1 MIQHARS
8 YLSGDGLGPSL
19 IRAVFGSAGIRL
31 LSMALAFLVG
41 VQLARQLGAESYGV
55 YGWVMAV
62 AAILAL
68 PAEFGMP
75 QLLVRE
81 VAANNARSNWSLVRG
96 ILRWSD
102 QAAWSVIAL
111 IGLICLVLWML
122 GIGADSNYPAQTLLL
137 GVATI
142 PFAVLVRLRGA
153 ALQGFG
159 HVVRGQLPEAI
170 FRPALLSLS
179 LVLVYL
185 SGTGLST
192 DLALILG
199 TLAAALAFVT
209 ASVMLRR
216 VMPSDVVNALPETEA
231 VRWWKSALPMA
242 LTEGM
247 RALQGNVATILMGWL
262 ATAAAVG
269 HFRIATAVAGM
280 ISVPITLAI
289 IVGSPVIARLHAEG
303 DRRRMKRLLPWL
315 AASMTAGSILLSLP
329 IFFAGDWLIAV
340 IFGHE
345 FTPSVGPLMV
355 LCLGGIIYSAIGPS
369 FILLNMTGHEA
380 RVASAFISSVLL
392 LIALAG
398 PLISFHGANGAAI
411 ANVCAL
417 LCSNVLMRRD
427 ALQLTGID
435 PSIIAFATRL
445 RAESSDHEK

>member
-1 MIQHARS
+1 MLGLMIQHARA

-19 IRAVFGSAGIRL
+19 IKAVFGSAGIRL

-81 VAANNARSNWSLVRG
+81 VAANNTRSNWTLVRG

-122 GIGADSNYPAQTLLL
+122 GIGADSNYPAQTMLL

-170 FRPALLSLS
+170 VRPALLSLS

-185 SGTGLST
+185 SGTALST

-199 TLAAALAFVT
+199 TLAAAFAFIT
-209 ASVMLRR
+209 ASVMLRE
-216 VMPSDVVNALPETEA
+216 VMPSDVMNAPPETEA
-231 VRWWKSALPMA
+231 GRWWKSALPMA

-329 IFFAGDWLIAV
+329 IFLAGDWLIAG

-345 FTPSVGPLMV
+345 FTPSVGPLLV

-380 RVASAFISSVLL
+380 RVTSAFLVSVVVLVVLAAPLIYHFGAEGAAAANSICFVMSNLLMWRDSKKLLQIDSSVFGFLDE
-392 LIALAG
+392 G
-398 PLISFHGANGAAI
+398 RP
-411 ANVCAL
+411 
-417 LCSNVLMRRD
+417 
-427 ALQLTGID
+427 
-435 PSIIAFATRL
+435 
-445 RAESSDHEK
+445 E